1 MFPVKMADNLPSEFD
16 VIVIGTGMCGSGT
29 PRTKCRKCVS
39 FLPFLSAARVGE
51 KCRGSSMGGRSE
63 RK

>member
-1 MFPVKMADNLPSEFD
+1 MADNLPSEFD

-29 PRTKCRKCVS
+29 PRTKCRKSIS
-39 FLPFLSAARVGE
+39 FLPFLSVAKVGE
-51 KCRGSSMGGRSE
+51 KCQGLSIAGRTG